1 MKRIPTNVLVQRF
14 SPLMMLIIAAKMQI
28 YDAAKMQIYDAAEYI
43 QYDLF

>member
-1 MKRIPTNVLVQRF
+1 MKYIPTNVLVQRF

-28 YDAAKMQIYDAAEYI
+28 YDAAEYI